1 MVLLDFVEN
10 SRAHRSIR
18 SEERWINW
26 TYIQRSCK
34 ALSRSFLWA
43 CSRWPWVSSYDEEKG
58 IVVIVLHSFLFAGC
72 IFYGKSLWLGS
83 VWLPNETVDTTSWGI
98 KVPYNSENH
107 DSASCLL
114 ATCFSSYRNF
124 KLDLG
129 KCWPPPGGSYS
140 SPKFQCSVYNKL
152 LYYLHGV
159 LRSWTARY
167 GSKLIG
173 IIITEEGNWII

>member
-34 ALSRSFLWA
+34 ALSRSFLRA

-58 IVVIVLHSFLFAGC
+58 IVVIVLHAFLFAGC

-83 VWLPNETVDTTSWGI
+83 VWLPNQTVDTTSWGI

-124 KLDLG
+124 KNSTWGNVGLHQEVLIL
-129 KCWPPPGGSYS
+129 PPNS
-140 SPKFQCSVYNKL
+140 N
-152 LYYLHGV
+152 V
-159 LRSWTARY
+159 LFTTNFC
-167 GSKLIG
+167 
-173 IIITEEGNWII
+173 ITCMEFCGAEQPDMVLS